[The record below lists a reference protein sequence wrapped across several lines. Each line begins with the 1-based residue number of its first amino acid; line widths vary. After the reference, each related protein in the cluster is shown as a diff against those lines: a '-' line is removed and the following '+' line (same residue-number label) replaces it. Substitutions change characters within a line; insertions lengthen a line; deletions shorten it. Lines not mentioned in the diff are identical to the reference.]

1 MAPGPSVLL
10 TKDHG
15 RMLGRLS
22 PRVQF
27 GLLSFT
33 LGPII
38 FRFFE
43 KPLLLSD
50 AWAVEAGSGL
60 GWATLSSS
68 ASIYDT

>member
-1 MAPGPSVLL
+1 MLL

-27 GLLSFT
+27 GLLSLT

-38 FRFFE
+38 FRIFE
-43 KPLLLSD
+43 KPLLLCD
-50 AWAVEAGSGL
+50 AWAFETGAGL
-60 GWATLSSS
+60 GYPFIL
-68 ASIYDT
+68 Y